1 MDNAFPTRTVESA
14 ELAVMIGN
22 TPASWRGES
31 NLPDTVTM
39 RRMLFL
45 ADYAAE
51 NPLRWQLFK
60 ARITQP
66 RKTQRELAEDLKI
79 SLSSL
84 KRMLCKIRL
93 PKECEMYDEFGDL
106 ITAPPYNTEPEDP
119 FFSER

>member
-1 MDNAFPTRTVESA
+1 MDNAFPTRTVEPA
-14 ELAVMIGN
+14 ELAAMIGN
-22 TPASWRGES
+22 NPASWRGES

-51 NPLRWQLFK
+51 NPLRWKLFK
-60 ARITQP
+60 ARI
-66 RKTQRELAEDLKI
+66 TQRELAEDLKI

-93 PKECEMYDEFGDL
+93 PKECEMYDEYGDL
-106 ITAPPYNTEPEDP
+106 ITAPPYNTEQEDP

>member
-1 MDNAFPTRTVESA
+1 MDNAYPTRTVEQA
-14 ELAVMIGN
+14 ELAAMIGN
-22 TPASWRGES
+22 NSASWRGES

-51 NPLRWQLFK
+51 NPLRWKLFK

-66 RKTQRELAEDLKI
+66 RRTQRELAEDLKI

-106 ITAPPYNTEPEDP
+106 ITAPPYDTEPEDP
-119 FFSER
+119 FFTE

>member
-1 MDNAFPTRTVESA
+1 MDNAYPTRTVEPA
-14 ELAVMIGN
+14 ELAAMIGS

-66 RKTQRELAEDLKI
+66 RRTQRELAEELKI
-79 SLSSL
+79 SLASV
-84 KRMLCKIRL
+84 KRILCKIRL

-119 FFSER
+119 FFTE

>member
-22 TPASWRGES
+22 TPASWRSEA

-39 RRMLFL
+39 RRMIFL

-51 NPLRWQLFK
+51 NPLRWKLFK

-119 FFSER
+119 FFTER

>member
-1 MDNAFPTRTVESA
+1 MDNAYPTRTVEPA
-14 ELAVMIGN
+14 ELAAMIGN
-22 TPASWRGES
+22 NPASWRGES
-31 NLPDTVTM
+31 KLPDTVTM

-51 NPLRWQLFK
+51 NPLRWKLFK

-66 RKTQRELAEDLKI
+66 RRTQRELAEDLKI

>member
-1 MDNAFPTRTVESA
+1 MDNAFPTRTVEPA
-14 ELAVMIGN
+14 ELAVMIGSN
-22 TPASWRGES
+22 PASWRGKS

>member
-1 MDNAFPTRTVESA
+1 
-14 ELAVMIGN
+14 
-22 TPASWRGES
+22 
-31 NLPDTVTM
+31 
-39 RRMLFL
+39 MLFL

-106 ITAPPYNTEPEDP
+106 ITVPSYDTEPEDP

>member
-1 MDNAFPTRTVESA
+1 MNDQVYATRSVEPS
-14 ELAVMIGN
+14 ELTNMIGQS
-22 TPASWRGES
+22 PATWRGTS
-31 NLPDTVTM
+31 NLPDTVTL

-84 KRMLCKIRL
+84 KRMLCKLRL
-93 PKECEMYDEFGDL
+93 PKDCEMYDEFGDL
-106 ITAPPYNTEPEDP
+106 ITAPPYDTEPEDP
-119 FFSER
+119 FFDN

>member
-1 MDNAFPTRTVESA
+1 MDNAYPTRTVEPA
-14 ELAVMIGN
+14 ELSAMIGSN
-22 TPASWRGES
+22 PVSWRGES

-45 ADYAAE
+45 ADYAAA

-93 PKECEMYDEFGDL
+93 PEECEMYDEFGDL
-106 ITAPPYNTEPEDP
+106 ITELPYDTESEDS

>member
-1 MDNAFPTRTVESA
+1 MDNAFPTRTVEPA
-14 ELAVMIGN
+14 ELAAMIGSN
-22 TPASWRGES
+22 PASWHGES

-51 NPLRWQLFK
+51 NPLRWKLFK

-66 RKTQRELAEDLKI
+66 RKTQRELAKEFNI
-79 SLSSL
+79 SLRKL
-84 KRMLCKIRL
+84 QYTLCKIRL
-93 PKECEMYDEFGDL
+93 PRECEMYDEFGDL
-106 ITAPPYNTEPEDP
+106 LTAPPYDTEPEDP

>member
-1 MDNAFPTRTVESA
+1 MDNAFPTRTVEPA
-14 ELAVMIGN
+14 ELAAMIGN
-22 TPASWRGES
+22 NPASWRGES

-39 RRMLFL
+39 RRMLFR

-51 NPLRWQLFK
+51 NPLRWKLFK

-106 ITAPPYNTEPEDP
+106 ITAPPYETKPEDP

>member
-1 MDNAFPTRTVESA
+1 MDNAFPTRTVEPA
-14 ELAVMIGN
+14 ELAMMIGN
-22 TPASWRGES
+22 SPASWRSES

-39 RRMLFL
+39 RRMIFL
-45 ADYAAE
+45 ADYAAA

-106 ITAPPYNTEPEDP
+106 ITAPPYETEPEDP

>member
-1 MDNAFPTRTVESA
+1 MDNAFPTRTVEPA
-14 ELAVMIGN
+14 ELATMIGS

-31 NLPDTVTM
+31 DLPDTVTM

-51 NPLRWQLFK
+51 NPLRWKLFK

-106 ITAPPYNTEPEDP
+106 ITAPPYNTEQEDS
-119 FFSER
+119 FFTE

>member
-1 MDNAFPTRTVESA
+1 MDNAYPTRIVEPA
-14 ELAVMIGN
+14 ELAAMIGS

-66 RKTQRELAEDLKI
+66 RRTQRELAEELKI
-79 SLSSL
+79 SLASV
-84 KRMLCKIRL
+84 KRILCKIRL

-119 FFSER
+119 FFTE